1 MRHRRMSP
9 LWRAREC
16 RPILTDNARQRQDHW
31 AHRGF
36 GLRTR
41 FPHPWSQPAQGGFH
55 RPDIVLRVGDHG
67 RAALAIQIMF
77 FKRESRLAVESPQ
90 AIRFQPRDNHC
101 MALKAIL
108 FDKENIQH
116 LVIGLNR
123 ENVDSLLRGDV
134 FTLPPGP
141 VPALTE
147 NKSDIILLFA
157 ETDEELGQRLPPT
170 LRPS

>member
-1 MRHRRMSP
+1 
-9 LWRAREC
+9 
-16 RPILTDNARQRQDHW
+16 
-31 AHRGF
+31 
-36 GLRTR
+36 
-41 FPHPWSQPAQGGFH
+41 
-55 RPDIVLRVGDHG
+55 
-67 RAALAIQIMF
+67 
-77 FKRESRLAVESPQ
+77 
-90 AIRFQPRDNHC
+90 

-123 ENVDSLLRGDV
+123 EDVDSLLRGDV
-134 FTLPPGP
+134 FRLPPGP

-157 ETDEELGQRLPPT
+157 ETDEELGQRLPPK